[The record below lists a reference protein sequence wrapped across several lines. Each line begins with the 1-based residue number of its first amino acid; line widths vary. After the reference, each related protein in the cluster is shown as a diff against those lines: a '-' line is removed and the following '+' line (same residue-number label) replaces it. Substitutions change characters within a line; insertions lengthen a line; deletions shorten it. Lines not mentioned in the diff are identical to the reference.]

1 VKFEALH
8 RRFLVARE
16 DYSEKVGPQEIWS
29 VADHWPL
36 FAGTYELA
44 RHLAIVDLVRST
56 VGLPGDLVEF
66 GTWRG
71 ATAMLL
77 AKVVK
82 IEDPWSPKV
91 VHAFDSFEGL
101 EEFHDHDRDAVDF
114 RGWHRGSRDELRAMI
129 RLHQLGEE
137 LVVHEGLIEQT
148 LPDYLEQRPEWSLS
162 FVYCDTDL
170 YSSTRTVLEHVPG
183 RIVPGGVLAF
193 DEWNTERFPGEGVAI
208 NDRFEQLRETF
219 DIELRRATPQP
230 TLVLRKR

>member
-1 VKFEALH
+1 VKFDALH
-8 RRFLVARE
+8 RRFLVTRA
-16 DYSEKVGPQEIWS
+16 DYSERVGPQEIWS

-36 FAGTYELA
+36 FTDTYSLA

-56 VGLPGDLVEF
+56 IGLPGDLVEL

-71 ATAMLL
+71 ATAMLV

-82 IEDPWSPKV
+82 IEDPWSSKV

-101 EEFHDHDRDAVDF
+101 EEFHSHDRDAVDF
-114 RGWHRGSRDELRAMI
+114 RGWHRGNCGELREMI

-148 LPDYLEQRPEWSLS
+148 LPSYLAQRPEWSLS

-170 YSSTRTVLEHVPG
+170 YSSTGAVLEHVPG
-183 RIVPGGVLAF
+183 RIVSGGVLAF
-193 DEWNTERFPGEGVAI
+193 DEWNAERFPGEGIAT
-208 NDRFEQLRETF
+208 NERLDELLETF
-219 DIELRRATPQP
+219 DIERRRATPQP